1 MRAKRLVI
9 AGRVQGVGFRDW
21 MVAAAQSL
29 GLAGWVRNHAN
40 GSVEAL
46 VFGETGAMEEL
57 LRQCRRGP
65 ALAVVSRIE
74 EEWDEPPDQPGFI
87 RL

>member
-21 MVAAAQSL
+21 MVAAAQAL
-29 GLAGWVRNHAN
+29 GVVGWVAN
-40 GSVEAL
+40 RADGCVEAL
-46 VFGETGAMEEL
+46 VFGETDAMEEL

-65 ALAVVSRIE
+65 PLAVINRIE
-74 EEWDEPPDQPGFI
+74 EHWAEPPDQQIFV
-87 RL
+87 RR